1 MEEEMK
7 KLISENIALNK
18 ENNEMLKKL
27 ITFQKWN
34 QIYKIVYW
42 AIIILSAIG
51 ALYFIKPMLD
61 NLVSVYTGGVGTTS
75 VDSLNDLKNL
85 GTNKDIQEMLNSLNN

>member
-1 MEEEMK
+1 MDDETK
-7 KLISENIALNK
+7 KLLADNYALNK

-27 ITFQKWN
+27 VLFQKWN

-51 ALYFIKPMLD
+51 AFYFIKPMLS
-61 NLVSVYTGGVGTTS
+61 NLVDVYTGGAGSTNWNDISNTLNNKS
-75 VDSLNDLKNL
+75 QMEDLIKSLNGN
-85 GTNKDIQEMLNSLNN
+85 

>member
-1 MEEEMK
+1 MK

>member
-1 MEEEMK
+1 
-7 KLISENIALNK
+7 
-18 ENNEMLKKL
+18 MLKKL